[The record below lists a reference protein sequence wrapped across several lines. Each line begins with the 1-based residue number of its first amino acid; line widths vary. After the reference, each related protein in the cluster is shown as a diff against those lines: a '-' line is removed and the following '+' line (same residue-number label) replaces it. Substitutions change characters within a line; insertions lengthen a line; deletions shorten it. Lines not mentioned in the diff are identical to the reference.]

1 MTALLRAAR
10 PRWPLA
16 ALLVAAWLAQAPQAL
31 AQALHISTAT
41 ELRAVPAVN
50 GRPLGNLAV
59 GTAAQQLEAR
69 GGWVRV
75 KTGDREGWVR
85 LTHVKAQGAATAAP
99 STAASNPL
107 TGLAGVFSASSNKP
121 TATTGTRGLTQEQ
134 LANAQP
140 APEQVQQ
147 MENYAATAAQAQQ
160 FARAGKLSAQT
171 IESYKGGE

>member
-1 MTALLRAAR
+1 MIALLRVAR

-16 ALLVAAWLAQAPQAL
+16 ALWAAALLAQAPQAQ
-31 AQALHISTAT
+31 AQALQISTAT
-41 ELRAVPAVN
+41 ELRAAPAVN
-50 GRPLGNLAV
+50 GRPLGNLPV

-75 KTGDREGWVR
+75 KAGEREGWVR
-85 LTHVKAQGAATAAP
+85 LTHVRAQGAATAAAP
-99 STAASNPL
+99 ASASNPL

-140 APEQVQQ
+140 APAEVQLL
-147 MENYAATAAQAQQ
+147 EHSAVTAQQAQQ
-160 FARAGKLSAQT
+160 FARAGKLTAQA